1 MKGEIDHQRAV
12 PQQIAF
18 FLQLASPTITVPTDI
33 PRLPPTSQ
41 VRLSLRCDVVS
52 PFREKRRLMKR
63 VWAVARF
70 YPSPLPPLSSPSFH
84 PPSPFFPSRG
94 SSRFTATL
102 LYYPPLLPSSK
113 TSLSFDSL
121 SNELSTSS
129 TVATGRSLLA
139 TCNLWLLEFDS
150 SSDRLLS
157 RWTTSSHHSIDSRT
171 FHAKSIFGSWL
182 VNFLRPPTKPFAVI
196 LHTLPIPF
204 RVRLF
209 RNHERDFVRW
219 ISTKGIISDAFDEE
233 CHYSSCSRRVWN
245 FDGVA
250 LYREGKF

>member
-1 MKGEIDHQRAV
+1 MKGEIDHQ
-12 PQQIAF
+12 QIAF
-18 FLQLASPTITVPTDI
+18 FPQLASPTITVPTDI

-52 PFREKRRLMKR
+52 PLREKRRLMKR
-63 VWAVARF
+63 VWAVVRF
-70 YPSPLPPLSSPSFH
+70 YPSL
-84 PPSPFFPSRG
+84 PSPTPFFHAPSSFFPSRG
-94 SSRFTATL
+94 RFFLLFHRLATL
-102 LYYPPLLPSSK
+102 LHNPLSPPPPSFPK
-113 TSLSFDSL
+113 HLSLVRL
-121 SNELSTSS
+121 ALELSTSS
-129 TVATGRSLLA
+129 TMTPGRSLLA

-150 SSDRLLS
+150 SSDRPLS
-157 RWTTSSHHSIDSRT
+157 RGTTSSHHSIDSRT
-171 FHAKSIFGSWL
+171 FHAKSIFRLGL
-182 VNFLRPPTKPFAVI
+182 VNFLCPPTKPFAVI

-209 RNHERDFVRW
+209 RNHEEDFVRW
-219 ISTKGIISDAFDEE
+219 ISTKRIISDAFVEE